1 MSVRKDCFTVTL
13 LNEITWKVSKSK
25 KKKKNINKLSIS
37 T

>member
-13 LNEITWKVSKSK
+13 LDEITWKFSKSK
-25 KKKKNINKLSIS
+25 QKKNINKLSIS